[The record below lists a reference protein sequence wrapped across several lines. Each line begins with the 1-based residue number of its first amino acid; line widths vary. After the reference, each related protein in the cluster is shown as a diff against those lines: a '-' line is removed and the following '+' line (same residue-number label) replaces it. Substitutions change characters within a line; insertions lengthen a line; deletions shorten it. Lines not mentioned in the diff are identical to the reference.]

1 MIKRRI
7 LPAARK
13 SIIPRWKIKRAIKRV
28 RNTLIERLY
37 IRYVLQPEV
46 CARFAQQRPRDFEIV
61 LIPPEVMQAQ
71 LQARFN
77 VKH

>member
-1 MIKRRI
+1 MIKRFI
-7 LPAARK
+7 TYLF
-13 SIIPRWKIKRAIKRV
+13 
-28 RNTLIERLY
+28 

-46 CARFAQQRPRDFEIV
+46 CAGQQRPQDFEIV

>member
-1 MIKRRI
+1 MIKRFI
-7 LPAARK
+7 
-13 SIIPRWKIKRAIKRV
+13 
-28 RNTLIERLY
+28 TYLY

-46 CARFAQQRPRDFEIV
+46 CARFAQQIPQDFEIV

-71 LQARFN
+71 IEARFN

>member
-1 MIKRRI
+1 MIKRWV
-7 LPAARK
+7 K
-13 SIIPRWKIKRAIKRV
+13 Q
-28 RNTLIERLY
+28 LITWLF

-46 CARFAQQRPRDFEIV
+46 CAGFAQQIPRDFEIV